1 MRLLWIKKDQAVFH
15 VHICSKRT
23 PGDSN
28 AAHICC
34 YTRQRRGLLFLR
46 IDRFFAPRSIRFAAM
61 KSFFFFFFTRRKTVR
76 SSDATTGLT
85 TVRVVA
91 ATRRRAQQKGEKKA
105 TKKKSPRKRTRI
117 HREVLSKRLG
127 LPSELRAE
135 LSCQTYDEVMN

>member
-1 MRLLWIKKDQAVFH
+1 MLLYA
-15 VHICSKRT
+15 SAART
-23 PGDSN
+23 PFSPDRSFFC
-28 AAHICC
+28 ASVDPF
-34 YTRQRRGLLFLR
+34 RR
-46 IDRFFAPRSIRFAAM
+46 DEE
-61 KSFFFFFFTRRKTVR
+61 FFFFFFTRRKTVR